1 MLTPT
6 YRLISQSPLASP
18 ASTITKGIHSTATPC
33 AGEHTLQRFVQ
44 IALDQHAKVVVKPG
58 VVLHVLV
65 CELRHLYTF
74 IAFVA
79 SLNTISK
86 HMWEQLKGQR
96 KGSNRSMIK
105 FKNHG
110 LIAVGKRVVGAAW
123 STIQQ
128 IVHSIAGT
136 LFNNP
141 VVTKRVME
149 AKLPP
154 IYAQHAFMSKG
165 ALLKNGSKSTG
176 VRKVNTTCISC
187 PFVSTPMSLDKPTKS
202 G

>member
-1 MLTPT
+1 
-6 YRLISQSPLASP
+6 
-18 ASTITKGIHSTATPC
+18 
-33 AGEHTLQRFVQ
+33 
-44 IALDQHAKVVVKPG
+44 
-58 VVLHVLV
+58 
-65 CELRHLYTF
+65 
-74 IAFVA
+74 
-79 SLNTISK
+79 
-86 HMWEQLKGQR
+86 MWEQLKGQR

-141 VVTKRVME
+141 VSTKRVME

-154 IYAQHAFMSKG
+154 NI
-165 ALLKNGSKSTG
+165 
-176 VRKVNTTCISC
+176 C
-187 PFVSTPMSLDKPTKS
+187 PTRIHVQGGTAEER
-202 G
+202 